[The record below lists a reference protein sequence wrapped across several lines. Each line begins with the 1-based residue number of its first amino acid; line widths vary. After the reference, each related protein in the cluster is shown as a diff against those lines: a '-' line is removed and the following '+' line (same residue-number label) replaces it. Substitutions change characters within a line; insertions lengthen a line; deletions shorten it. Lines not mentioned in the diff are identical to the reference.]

1 MDRFTRRLFVKHKTE
16 FVYDGYACESVNEIR
31 LAPVDGPRQQVEF
44 ARLTVT
50 PAADQAE
57 SIDVWGNRVWWC
69 QIVDEHPTLRIEAEA
84 AVAMRGP
91 ISLPPE
97 PDGGWSML
105 ASDAYREPYADALP
119 PSELVA
125 WSDVTRAFA
134 DRLAVAPQGRV
145 GAWTRD
151 LAHAL
156 NDALTYER
164 GATDVTTTVDD
175 VIAAGRGVCQDF
187 AHVFVALCRM
197 HGVAARYVSGWL
209 FESDR
214 EGPVESHAWA
224 EVNIPGVGWV
234 EEDPTHVGEVS
245 DRYVRIG
252 CGRDYAD
259 VVPIKGTYV
268 GGATMSMTVD
278 VELDERAPEGVDMAA
293 ESVRGE

>member
-1 MDRFTRRLFVKHKTE
+1 MDQFTRKLFVKHRTE

-31 LAPVDGPRQQVEF
+31 LAPVDGPRQHVEF

-50 PAADQAE
+50 PAADTAE
-57 SIDVWGNRVWWC
+57 STDIWGNRVWWC
-69 QIVDEHPTLRIEAEA
+69 QIVDEHPRLLIEAEA
-84 AVAMRGP
+84 AVAVRGP
-91 ISLPPE
+91 VPTAIE
-97 PDGGWSML
+97 REDGWSIL
-105 ASDAYREPYADALP
+105 TTDAYREPCADALP
-119 PSELVA
+119 ASELVA
-125 WSDVTRAFA
+125 WSDLTRAFA
-134 DRLAVAPQGRV
+134 ERLGVPRQSSIGV
-145 GAWTRD
+145 WTRT
-151 LAHAL
+151 LAYAL

-164 GATDVTTTVDD
+164 GLTDVTTSVDD

-209 FESDR
+209 FEVER

-224 EVNIPGVGWV
+224 EVNVPGVGWV

-259 VVPIKGTYV
+259 VVPVKGTYV
-268 GGATMSMTVD
+268 GGATLSMRVD
-278 VELDERAPEGVDMAA
+278 VELVERTPEGDGRPA
-293 ESVRGE
+293 ESVPG